1 MKILLAEDDLF
12 FQNFYSRK
20 LTEQGIQVE
29 VAGDGNEA
37 LQKLMTIKPDLV
49 LLDLIMPNKDG
60 FEVLTEVAKHESLK
74 SIPIIIFSTLG
85 QDSDVEKAKKLGA
98 RDYVNKTFFDFDNL
112 LMKVKTT
119 LEQNTSSPF
128 DYSDFSSKKE
138 V

>member
-20 LTEQGIQVE
+20 LTEAGFQVE

-37 LQKLMTIKPDLV
+37 LQKLMVVKPDIV

-60 FEVLTEVAKHESLK
+60 FEVLTEISKHQSLQ

-85 QDSDVEKAKKLGA
+85 QNSDVEKAKKLGA
-98 RDYVNKTFFDFDNL
+98 TDYVNKTFFNFDNL
-112 LMKVKTT
+112 LAKVNQTMNNVR
-119 LEQNTSSPF
+119 Q
-128 DYSDFSSKKE
+128 
-138 V
+138 